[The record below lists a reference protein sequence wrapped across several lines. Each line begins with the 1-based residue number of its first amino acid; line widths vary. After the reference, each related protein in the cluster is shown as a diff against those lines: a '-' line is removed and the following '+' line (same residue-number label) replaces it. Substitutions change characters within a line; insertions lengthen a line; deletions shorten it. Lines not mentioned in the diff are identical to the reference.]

1 MKTEGQRIYK
11 TGPCSSWR
19 TILLSLHGRE
29 LFVGDLWGPNL
40 YSNLRIHN
48 LRQLSEM
55 HSVRDDKIFK
65 SSLMFVFKEPRV
77 SIYQSLGYWRRA
89 NEQARE
95 IGKVFL
101 NNSDKGPFF
110 DIFSLPRFL
119 SHFSRKLPPS
129 ALLFC

>member
-48 LRQLSEM
+48 LRQLSGM
-55 HSVRDDKIFK
+55 HSVRDNNIFK
-65 SSLMFVFKEPRV
+65 SSLMFVFKESRV
-77 SIYQSLGYWRRA
+77 SIYQSLGYWR
-89 NEQARE
+89 
-95 IGKVFL
+95 
-101 NNSDKGPFF
+101 
-110 DIFSLPRFL
+110 
-119 SHFSRKLPPS
+119 
-129 ALLFC
+129 

>member
-48 LRQLSEM
+48 LRQLSGM
-55 HSVRDDKIFK
+55 QLVGDDKIFK
-65 SSLMFVFKEPRV
+65 SSLMFGCKEPRV
-77 SIYQSLGYWRRA
+77 SIYQSLVYWR
-89 NEQARE
+89 
-95 IGKVFL
+95 
-101 NNSDKGPFF
+101 
-110 DIFSLPRFL
+110 
-119 SHFSRKLPPS
+119 
-129 ALLFC
+129 

>member
-48 LRQLSEM
+48 LRQLSGM
-55 HSVRDDKIFK
+55 HLVRDDKIFK

-95 IGKVFL
+95 IGKVF
-101 NNSDKGPFF
+101 FF
-110 DIFSLPRFL
+110 
-119 SHFSRKLPPS
+119 KQQ
-129 ALLFC
+129 